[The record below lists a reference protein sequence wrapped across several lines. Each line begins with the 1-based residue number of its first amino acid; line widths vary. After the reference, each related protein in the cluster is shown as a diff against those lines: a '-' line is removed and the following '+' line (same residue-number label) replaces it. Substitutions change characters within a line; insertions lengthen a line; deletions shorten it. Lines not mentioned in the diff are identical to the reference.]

1 MRENWTRAEEALSL
15 TNNEL
20 EILVQPAFPRTR
32 VLHSQLAAG
41 GLANTNIRVMLYDR
55 KTPVMVRIFTRDPSQ
70 AQKEFRIN
78 SAIDGAVP
86 TPEFFHFS
94 MENPVTGHPYAIMQW
109 LDAPRLETVYPKLSH
124 TELMQVGTSIGKVLA
139 NIHHYKFPTTGMLDN
154 KLKVSTAIN
163 TGSAG
168 MLAFAEE
175 CLIEKNG
182 AALIGEELTEQ
193 VFDFIRKH
201 GPLLDTWKGEPCLT
215 HSDFGGSNILVHDV
229 GLGWEVAAVLDW
241 EFAFSGTPFFDFGNL
256 LRKPLGSV
264 EGFAETIAAA
274 YCQNGGELPP
284 NWRRLIRLTDLSAW
298 FDFLARANVSTQLI
312 ADAKAVIADTIS
324 LFEEG

>member
-94 MENPVTGHPYAIMQW
+94 MENPVSGHPYAIMQW

-139 NIHHYKFPTTGMLDN
+139 NIHHYKFPTTGMLDH
-154 KLKVSTAIN
+154 KLKVSTPID

-175 CLIEKNG
+175 CLTEKNG
-182 AALIGEELTEQ
+182 DALLGQELTEQ
-193 VFDFIRKH
+193 VFDLIRAH
-201 GPLLDTWKGEPCLT
+201 GSLLDTWKGEPCLT

-229 GLGWEVAAVLDW
+229 GSGWEVAAVLDW

-264 EGFAETIAAA
+264 EGFAETVVAA
-274 YCQNGGELPP
+274 YCENGGELPP
-284 NWRRLIRLTDLSAW
+284 NWRRLIRLADLSAW
-298 FDFLARANVSTQLI
+298 LDFLARPHVSPQLI
-312 ADAKAVIADTIS
+312 ADAKVVIADTIS
-324 LFEEG
+324 LLEED

>member
-1 MRENWTRAEEALSL
+1 MRAEEALSL

-154 KLKVSTAIN
+154 KLKVSTPID

-182 AALIGEELTEQ
+182 GALIGEELTEQ

-229 GLGWEVAAVLDW
+229 GSGWEVAAVLDW

-274 YCQNGGELPP
+274 YCENGGELPP

-298 FDFLARANVSTQLI
+298 FDFLARPHVSTQLI

>member
-1 MRENWTRAEEALSL
+1 MRENWMRAEEALSL

-154 KLKVSTAIN
+154 KLKVSTPID

-182 AALIGEELTEQ
+182 GALIGEELTEQ

-229 GLGWEVAAVLDW
+229 GSGWEVAAVLDW

-274 YCQNGGELPP
+274 YCENGGELPP

-298 FDFLARANVSTQLI
+298 FDFLARPHVSTQLI